1 MTLLLVAV
9 AGAVGAPLRVLVDR
23 SLGRPDG
30 RFPTGILVVN
40 VTGSFALGLV
50 VGLLSGASRVV
61 VGTGFLGA
69 YTTFSTFAVDV
80 VRLPRREGAGYAAA
94 SVLAG
99 LLAAAAGLALA

>member
-9 AGAVGAPLRVLVDR
+9 AGAVGAPARVLVDR
-23 SLGRPDG
+23 RLARPG
-30 RFPTGILVVN
+30 PFPLGILVVN

-50 VGLLSGASRVV
+50 VGLLGGPSRAV

-80 VRLPRREGAGYAAA
+80 AALPRRDGARYAVA
-94 SVLAG
+94 SVAAG
-99 LLAAAAGLALA
+99 LAAAAAGLALA